1 MPASKKPT
9 KPQLE
14 TLEHIRQYIAKHG
27 YSPTLADLA
36 ELASVRQNCIAE
48 RLGALVKLK
57 LITKTPGIARSVRAM
72 EPICTLAEQSATE
85 RYPI

>member
-1 MPASKKPT
+1 MPASRKPS

-14 TLEHIRQYIAKHG
+14 TLEHIRQYVEKHG

-36 ELASVRQNCIAE
+36 ERASVRQNCIAE

-57 LITKTPGIARSVRAM
+57 LITKTPGIARSIRPV
-72 EPICTLAEQSATE
+72 EAT
-85 RYPI
+85 

>member
-1 MPASKKPT
+1 MPASKKPS

-36 ELASVRQNCIAE
+36 ELAGVRQNCIAE

-57 LITKTPGIARSVRAM
+57 LITKTPGIARSVRLLTYVPEVTKEAPP
-72 EPICTLAEQSATE
+72 EDLQL
-85 RYPI
+85 

>member
-14 TLEHIRQYIAKHG
+14 TLKHIRQHIEVHG
-27 YSPTLADLA
+27 YSPTLA
-36 ELASVRQNCIAE
+36 ELAATGGVAQNCIAE

-57 LITKTPGIARSVRAM
+57 LITKTPGISRSIRLSDGNGYS
-72 EPICTLAEQSATE
+72 ESAKA
-85 RYPI
+85 

>member
-1 MPASKKPT
+1 MPALKKPT

-14 TLEHIRQYIAKHG
+14 TLKHIRQYIAKHG

-48 RLGALVKLK
+48 RLGALVKLN
-57 LITKTPGIARSVRAM
+57 LITKIPSIPRSIRLV
-72 EPICTLAEQSATE
+72 
-85 RYPI
+85 